1 MMAIYPAFVYDEKRK
16 FSKLCLLFKMMGF
29 GYYFTTTMMCTNDKR
44 LLWFGMVSGMMF
56 MSICNMIRYEYAFYK
71 VYGTIFQSIDAFK
84 QWKTK
89 QKPHIK
95 HELDFAEFLIKV
107 VYLSRSLPPTFEI
120 HDNDGK
126 FSMCE
131 LGGSVITAHI
141 LIIMSLWSL
150 SLLFFTC
157 IYVSSLL
164 NSRPRQLLQ
173 FDQPQRDAMI
183 LNAAVNARN
192 AQNAQNARNVLNI
205 QNIISAIEIA
215 VIIDNET
222 ECCICLEKN
231 DNLWITSECAH
242 SFHAK
247 CISEWMKRN
256 PSCPVCRATLVQ
268 SV

>member
-16 FSKLCLLFKMMGF
+16 FSKLCILFKMMGF
-29 GYYFTTTMMCTNDKR
+29 GYYLTTTMMCTNDKR

-84 QWKTK
+84 QWKIK

-95 HELDFAEFLIKV
+95 HEMDFAEFLIKV
-107 VYLSRSLPPTFEI
+107 VYLCRSLPPTFEI

-131 LGGSVITAHI
+131 LGGSVIIAHI
-141 LIIMSLWSL
+141 LTIMSLWSL
-150 SLLFFTC
+150 SLLFFSC

-164 NSRPRQLLQ
+164 NSRPQQLL
-173 FDQPQRDAMI
+173 QPQRDAMI
-183 LNAAVNARN
+183 LNAAVNA
-192 AQNAQNARNVLNI
+192 QNAQNS
-205 QNIISAIEIA
+205 QNGVDAQNRQNGLDALEIV
-215 VIIDNET
+215 VIVDNET

-231 DNLWITSECAH
+231 ENLWVTSECAH
-242 SFHAK
+242 SFHVK

-256 PSCPVCRATLVQ
+256 PSCPVCRATLIQTV
-268 SV
+268 